1 MCSTIR
7 GHQTAE
13 GAQGSGRTGG
23 GVWGKDCAVAVTD
36 GNTGAYQVSV
46 YKKHGEIH
54 QNPGREHEDDGVKAQ
69 DVEQP
74 QVVDP
79 SVSQHLLKEK
89 SVENKVFWRQC
100 HKKFDVKNTGLCPM

>member
-1 MCSTIR
+1 MYSTIR

-13 GAQGSGRTGG
+13 RAQGSGWTGQ
-23 GVWGKDCAVAVTD
+23 VWGKDCAVAMTD
-36 GNTGAYQVSV
+36 GSIEAYQVSV

-54 QNPGREHEDDGVKAQ
+54 QNPGREHEDDGVKSQ

-79 SVSQHLLKEK
+79 SVSQHLLKE
-89 SVENKVFWRQC
+89 E
-100 HKKFDVKNTGLCPM
+100 

>member
-13 GAQGSGRTGG
+13 TAQGLWTGQ
-23 GVWGKDCAVAVTD
+23 VWGKNCAVARTD
-36 GNTGAYQVSV
+36 GSIGAYQVSV

-79 SVSQHLLKEK
+79 SVSQHL
-89 SVENKVFWRQC
+89 
-100 HKKFDVKNTGLCPM
+100 